1 MAKSKLQNAMILD
14 ENRFKL
20 AKQMPVVQGG
30 PMNNNPMNVTSI
42 QTDSGSLSGFSQYP
56 YGDMGVAG
64 LAGVGTNAV
73 FPVERSK
80 LPGNTPMGRRLNNKA
95 PYGLQQQPSTQMA
108 DALEGSRLA
117 NDASNRGLFTNMA
130 MGPVGSQAIVPG
142 QFPGNMPNTSGPF
155 MQQFMPTASVD
166 PMTPGANKTVI
177 KKKSSKNK
185 GKA

>member
-14 ENRFKL
+14 ENRFKI
-20 AKQMPVVQGG
+20 AKQNAVVPGG
-30 PMNNNPMNVTSI
+30 PENNTPITVEQSVGFPVTAQSIYGDFQQQYPQIGTAVINPMETKP
-42 QTDSGSLSGFSQYP
+42 SGLQQNFP
-56 YGDMGVAG
+56 KAG
-64 LAGVGTNAV
+64 RG
-73 FPVERSK
+73 K
-80 LPGNTPMGRRLNNKA
+80 NTTA
-95 PYGLQQQPSTQMA
+95 YGLQQQPSTQMA

-130 MGPVGSQAIVPG
+130 MGPIGSQVVVPG
-142 QFPGNMPNTSGPF
+142 QFPGNMPNTNGPF
-155 MQQFMPTASVD
+155 MQQFMPTASVN

>member
-1 MAKSKLQNAMILD
+1 MILD